1 MKPCH
6 YRKHLQNTNCVSFGN
21 SGGHSNTMSF
31 FPQNLGFVFVSGL
44 VFPCFRP
51 IYQCVVVCLKDP
63 SRCPKIY
70 TWWGLKATNLL
81 YQLPQ
86 TNNSHQRK
94 TCDLNGLGLFWEGNF
109 DDFLT
114 ICILYDSWMCQGL
127 PNNWSL
133 TFQTQKPRW
142 QRHPKSNK
150 TRESRRP
157 EIVHGSEKWFPPIV
171 VSFHLGLVF
180 DWTMIVGERIN
191 F

>member
-1 MKPCH
+1 
-6 YRKHLQNTNCVSFGN
+6 
-21 SGGHSNTMSF
+21 MSF

-94 TCDLNGLGLFWEGNF
+94 TCDLNGLGLFGKEILTTSWQSAFFMIHECVKVCQIIEVWPFRHKNLGGNATRN
-109 DDFLT
+109 L
-114 ICILYDSWMCQGL
+114 I
-127 PNNWSL
+127 
-133 TFQTQKPRW
+133 
-142 QRHPKSNK
+142 K